1 CVGDYCDVVE
11 EGTSEIYSVR
21 DANGQ
26 PHVTMEYHP
35 ATERFAQIMGKQ
47 NEEPIDEYK
56 ARVAEFIDKG
66 DLPVRPYDALTPEEA
81 AMARAWGE
89 RSAEGQWER
98 RGEWYGGDDE
108 EPGVLAEW
116 ERRAHAYVDEE
127 LIAEL
132 FEYYPRGPQRSLE
145 FPRFAFDDSVTLEE
159 IEEQSDIHDLLVRQ
173 IEDAYK
179 ERWAELAQD
188 DRDQIDYAID
198 DVAKELAGDDLGD
211 DPAAVVREKVEAA
224 LDRRLGSH
232 LWSGRDQT
240 YATAMTLGRLAD
252 WEETA

>member
-1 CVGDYCDVVE
+1 MYRQLSALLTLFALSFDTAYAGEQQYE
-11 EGTSEIYSVR
+11 PLSASVAALMHR
-21 DANGQ
+21 S
-26 PHVTMEYHP
+26 VTDT
-35 ATERFAQIMGKQ
+35 A
-47 NEEPIDEYK
+47 
-56 ARVAEFIDKG
+56 
-66 DLPVRPYDALTPEEA
+66 
-81 AMARAWGE
+81 
-89 RSAEGQWER
+89 S
-98 RGEWYGGDDE
+98 
-108 EPGVLAEW
+108 
-116 ERRAHAYVDEE
+116 
-127 LIAEL
+127 
-132 FEYYPRGPQRSLE
+132 
-145 FPRFAFDDSVTLEE
+145 PRFAFDDSVTLEE